1 MLEGFGHPV
10 NLWYIAFR
18 ITLKSLSA
26 VCYRTAKHNPHATFL
41 HVDCSVEVKTGLFSK
56 IINLESKKSKNF
68 SFLKITLATVNNWND
83 LHLFVHLFKEKNK
96 QKTMT
101 WRKNGTDLGD
111 GSLVFFHQLVE
122 VLLVLFHPGLQVVLF
137 PLEATQLLLQLTER
151 EQIRGRRK

>member
-1 MLEGFGHPV
+1 
-10 NLWYIAFR
+10 
-18 ITLKSLSA
+18 
-26 VCYRTAKHNPHATFL
+26 
-41 HVDCSVEVKTGLFSK
+41 
-56 IINLESKKSKNF
+56 
-68 SFLKITLATVNNWND
+68 
-83 LHLFVHLFKEKNK
+83 
-96 QKTMT
+96 MT